1 MKRTLLLKKIESIFS
16 KQNTLEKI
24 EVLIHRDAQK
34 YGIRMPMT
42 VVEKQITK
50 SELADMTAGFYHQS
64 LASGRW
70 FTFSLVE
77 QLANIGSEVHR
88 VIRAGNDKSRFDN
101 AVARALELFD
111 LTLSDSRWR
120 GRCKDVARIRECF
133 CYAALG

>member
-1 MKRTLLLKKIESIFS
+1 
-16 KQNTLEKI
+16 
-24 EVLIHRDAQK
+24 
-34 YGIRMPMT
+34 
-42 VVEKQITK
+42 
-50 SELADMTAGFYHQS
+50 MTAGFYHQS

-120 GRCKDVARIRECF
+120 GRFKEVARVRELF
-133 CYAALG
+133 CYAALGNPEYHTSLQDLDKYFHFFALAAQAERHAK